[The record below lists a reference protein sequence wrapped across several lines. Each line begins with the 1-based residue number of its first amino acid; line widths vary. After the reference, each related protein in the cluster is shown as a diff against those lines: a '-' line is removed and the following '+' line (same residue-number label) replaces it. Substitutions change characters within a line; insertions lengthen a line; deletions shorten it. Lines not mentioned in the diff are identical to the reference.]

1 MLLDMYN
8 NIGKNQYFL
17 NFHFFQKRKFN
28 VTVRSLRGA
37 KRRWYYDGFWK
48 SFEKFFHI
56 PALKMDVRVKVISRI
71 KSLLKYRMQ
80 RLRI

>member
-1 MLLDMYN
+1 MLLKRTTMLLDMYN

-37 KRRWYYDGFWK
+37 KRRWYYDGF
-48 SFEKFFHI
+48 
-56 PALKMDVRVKVISRI
+56 
-71 KSLLKYRMQ
+71 
-80 RLRI
+80 